1 MTLGSIFALFTA
13 MLILAALPSISVLA
27 VTTQS
32 ASSGWIYGAFTAIG
46 IVLGDILF
54 ILVAIGGLSFLM
66 KMMGGLFVLIKL
78 LGAVY
83 VIWMGIGLCRSI
95 PQDLGAR
102 AKMVT
107 PSSKWSSFM
116 TGLLITL
123 GDQKATLF
131 YLGFFPAFLDIS
143 KMSTLDLLMIIAIAV
158 VTVGGVKLGYA
169 FMADKARFLMNRK
182 LRRRMNGIAGST
194 MILVGLFLILQA
206 AGVMG

>member
-1 MTLGSIFALFTA
+1 MTLGSIFALFPA

-32 ASSGWIYGAFTAIG
+32 ASAGWIYGAYTAIG
-46 IVLGDILF
+46 IVLGDIIF

-66 KMMGGLFVLIKL
+66 KIMGGLFVLIKL
-78 LGAVY
+78 LGAAY
-83 VIWMGIGLCRSI
+83 LILMGIGLCRSI
-95 PQDLGAR
+95 PQDLR
-102 AKMVT
+102 AKTVT

-143 KMSTLDLLMIIAIAV
+143 KVSTLDLLMVIAIAV
-158 VTVGGVKLGYA
+158 ITVGGVKLGYA
-169 FMADKARFLMNRK
+169 FMADRARLLMNLK
-182 LRRRMNGIAGST
+182 IRRRMNIMAGSA
-194 MILVGLFLILQA
+194 MILVGLFLISQA